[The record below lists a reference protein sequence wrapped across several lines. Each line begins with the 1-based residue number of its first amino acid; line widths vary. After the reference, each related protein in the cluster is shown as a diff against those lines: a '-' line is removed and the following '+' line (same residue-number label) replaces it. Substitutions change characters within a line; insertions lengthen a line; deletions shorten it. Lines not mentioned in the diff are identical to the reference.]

1 MESMGMLMPHSSLS
15 DCRRA
20 IVIAARAF
28 ATVRKFDNVEA
39 KSVRQAPVS
48 RSALRRRRAA
58 RPFASLAG
66 RSARRPAGSPPK
78 ELDSGVPRSRG
89 LPRMSRSAVTTE
101 APPALPDPRWPA
113 DARRA
118 RDLVMAHGWNAT
130 AYQIV
135 NPGIAHWFAPEGDAV
150 VGYVRA
156 AGVRVV
162 AGAPVCAPER
172 LADVAAAFERDAAA
186 AGDGVCYFGAE
197 ARLAALYRDGRRH
210 ARALLGAQPA
220 WDPARWADAV
230 AGHASLRA
238 QLNRARN
245 KGVRVA
251 EWPARDA
258 GASPALRRVL
268 GAWLASRGL
277 PPLHFLVEPATLD
290 RLDDRRVLV
299 ATRGDDGSDGE
310 VVAFTVLSPVPARGG
325 WLVEQFPRAPGAPN
339 GTVEL
344 LLDAAVRAIAA
355 DGARYVTLGLAPLAR
370 PELVGA
376 APSGED
382 DPLWLRLAFQWVRAH
397 GRRFY
402 NFAGLEAFK
411 AKFRPERWEP
421 VYAIAGGRRF
431 PARALYAIAAAF
443 GARSPVTLVGAAL
456 ARAVGAETRWAAR
469 HALRRRGA

>member
-1 MESMGMLMPHSSLS
+1 
-15 DCRRA
+15 
-20 IVIAARAF
+20 
-28 ATVRKFDNVEA
+28 
-39 KSVRQAPVS
+39 
-48 RSALRRRRAA
+48 
-58 RPFASLAG
+58 
-66 RSARRPAGSPPK
+66 
-78 ELDSGVPRSRG
+78 
-89 LPRMSRSAVTTE
+89 
-101 APPALPDPRWPA
+101 
-113 DARRA
+113 
-118 RDLVMAHGWNAT
+118 MAHGWNAT
-130 AYQIV
+130 AYQLV
-135 NPGIAHWFAPEGDAV
+135 NPGIAHWFAPAGDAV

-172 LADVAAAFERDAAA
+172 LADVAAAFERDAAT

-197 ARLAALYRDGRRH
+197 ARLDALYRDSPTH

-220 WDPARWADAV
+220 WDPARWADGV

-245 KGVRVA
+245 KGVRVV
-251 EWPARDA
+251 EWTPRDA

-268 GAWLASRGL
+268 AAWLGSRGL

-299 ATRGDDGSDGE
+299 ATRGEAHAED
-310 VVAFTVLSPVPARGG
+310 VVAFTVLSPVPARDG

-344 LLDAAVRAIAA
+344 LLDAAVRAVAA

-370 PELVGA
+370 PGLVGA
-376 APSGED
+376 PEPD
-382 DPLWLRLAFQWVRAH
+382 PRDPLWLRLAFRWVRAH

-411 AKFRPERWEP
+411 AKFRPAWWEP
-421 VYAIAGGRRF
+421 VYAIARGEGF
-431 PARALYAIAAAF
+431 SPRALYAIAAAF
-443 GARSPVTLVGAAL
+443 GARSPVALVGAAL
-456 ARAVGAETRWAAR
+456 ARALGDETRWAM
-469 HALRRRGA
+469 RRLPGAPHPPTG